1 MLNKTHTVDHNK
13 EGFNFFWICFLPFIE
28 SRTGLYDAP
37 VLGNEVLCIPGM
49 KYCSINF
56 ILWNTSKGLLYL
68 LLLSKDNGPY
78 DTINWNQLY
87 CM

>member
-1 MLNKTHTVDHNK
+1 MLNKTHTVDYNK

-37 VLGNEVLCIPGM
+37 VLGNEVL
-49 KYCSINF
+49 YYF

-68 LLLSKDNGPY
+68 LSLSKDNGPY

-87 CM
+87 

>member
-1 MLNKTHTVDHNK
+1 MTVAKKGVDKYLISSPIVFECMMLNKTHTVDHIK

-49 KYCSINF
+49 K
-56 ILWNTSKGLLYL
+56 
-68 LLLSKDNGPY
+68 
-78 DTINWNQLY
+78 
-87 CM
+87 